1 MKRLFSNSAVL
12 LLLLS
17 SASVYCS
24 AAAAAGVLRSNG
36 GVSVNGSAVST
47 VTTVFAGDRIETAP
61 KAGGNVTIG
70 SSSVLLNENSSL
82 LFSGQSMDFQ
92 CGGGTI
98 QTSQGLAA
106 RYGHTIVKPVKDS
119 ARYRVQQTGAT
130 VQISALDGDLSLTDG
145 NREFTVEAGKSA
157 NIAYS
162 GCTTQ
167 MAKNEVQEIGARTAD
182 GPAASDSPI
191 SGVGTQ
197 TGSLR
202 NAALVG
208 STAVTSVAIVGI
220 IEVKQN
226 PASPSHP

>member
-1 MKRLFSNSAVL
+1 MKRLLPNSVAL

-24 AAAAAGVLRSNG
+24 AAAAAGMLRSNG

-61 KAGGNVTIG
+61 KAGGNVTVG

-82 LFSGQSMDFQ
+82 LFNGQSMDFQ

-106 RYGHTIVKPVKDS
+106 RYGRTTVKPVKDS
-119 ARYRVQQTGAT
+119 ARYRVQQTGAS

-145 NREFTVEAGKSA
+145 SREFTVEAGKSA
-157 NIAYS
+157 NLAYT

-167 MAKNEVQEIGARTAD
+167 MAKNEVQD
-182 GPAASDSPI
+182 VAAKSAGTPLTSDSPMT
-191 SGVGTQ
+191 GVGTQ
-197 TGSLR
+197 TGSLN
-202 NAALVG
+202 NALIVG
-208 STAVTSVAIVGI
+208 PAAVTGVAILGI
-220 IEVKQN
+220 IEVRQN
-226 PASPSHP
+226 PASPSRP